1 MEGLIKYIDFN
12 TDKTLTIFK
21 TKTPLELLKTYTY
34 MKDAETDCV
43 FNNIIDDDDK
53 YKETYN
59 MGFKIRDIEVNMPT
73 KTDAFVIKVYIE

>member
-34 MKDAETDCV
+34 MKDTETACV
-43 FNNIIDDDDK
+43 FNDFIEDDEE
-53 YKETYN
+53 YKKAYDL
-59 MGFKIRDIEVNMPT
+59 GFTIKDIEVNMPT